1 MRLMLNKN
9 WRDLGHLVGRNLH
22 FWNWHAWLPDE
33 HQENVWHV
41 MFLCRIGV
49 SMRDKDCIELSV
61 SASWCFRGG
70 HDTCFAC
77 KGNLPAWVRHPLST
91 ACSLKCKRK
100 ISLQFLWV
108 VSLQNLRSQELLVT
122 VHGGLIW
129 PETVE
134 VFDSFVLSDVF
145 STCVFQ
151 SFDQIRPPST
161 SETSIRDPLISP
173 YAGHYE
179 QWKGHTWHITRL

>member
-1 MRLMLNKN
+1 MTPVGDWGCVLFDLKRKNICVGFTGISLRRFELFSQVSFFCGGRLMRLMLNKN
-9 WRDLGHLVGRNLH
+9 WRDFMDFGHLVGRNLH
-22 FWNWHAWLPDE
+22 FWNWRAWLPE

-41 MFLCRIGV
+41 MFLFRIGV

-108 VSLQNLRSQELLVT
+108 E
-122 VHGGLIW
+122 
-129 PETVE
+129 
-134 VFDSFVLSDVF
+134 
-145 STCVFQ
+145 
-151 SFDQIRPPST
+151 
-161 SETSIRDPLISP
+161 
-173 YAGHYE
+173 
-179 QWKGHTWHITRL
+179 ITRVTSYCSWQSNLARKGWGI